1 VKKREDRR
9 TVVGACSAALGLLL
23 ASSAFAASSFT
34 GFVTD
39 ANGVE
44 PIADAVV
51 SVEWRLV
58 PDGKAPTG
66 RPTPTYLAVW
76 QARTDKDGRFR
87 LPERVE
93 SLVLP
98 TGTVLAPGK
107 APQLRV
113 FALGYEAIQPLRREF
128 NFSVGS
134 DRRVAIVSW
143 PQPDQLIRLE
153 RLAEADMVRQIDGWY
168 AEAQRATGYEVW
180 PGGEAQAIAS
190 YRPLLQLVSD
200 ACTLL
205 EYQANVQPTGCTR
218 ARAEF
223 GLRAPEPQWVE
234 VRPKAR
240 EQESKPPPA
249 RPIVVGTPAPESGT
263 ISGMKQEPPDR

>member
-1 VKKREDRR
+1 MSSTLLGVML
-9 TVVGACSAALGLLL
+9 SAA
-23 ASSAFAASSFT
+23 AFAASSFT

-58 PDGKAPTG
+58 PDGKAANG

-76 QARTDKDGRFR
+76 QARTDQNGRFR
-87 LPERVE
+87 LPESVE

-98 TGTVLAPGK
+98 TGTALAPGN

-113 FALGYEAIQPLRREF
+113 FALGHEAIQPLRRDF
-128 NFSVGS
+128 SFSVSS
-134 DRRVAIVSW
+134 DRRVAILSW
-143 PQPDQLIRLE
+143 PRPDQLIQLE
-153 RLAEADMVRQIDGWY
+153 RLGEADMVRQIDGWY
-168 AEAQRATGYEVW
+168 AEVQRVTSYEVW

-190 YRPLLQLVSD
+190 YRPLLQLISD
-200 ACTLL
+200 ACTML
-205 EYQANVQPTGCTR
+205 EYRASVHPTGCTR

-234 VRPKAR
+234 VRPKTK
-240 EQESKPPPA
+240 EQKSKPPPA
-249 RPIVVGTPAPESGT
+249 KPIVVGTPAPESGT